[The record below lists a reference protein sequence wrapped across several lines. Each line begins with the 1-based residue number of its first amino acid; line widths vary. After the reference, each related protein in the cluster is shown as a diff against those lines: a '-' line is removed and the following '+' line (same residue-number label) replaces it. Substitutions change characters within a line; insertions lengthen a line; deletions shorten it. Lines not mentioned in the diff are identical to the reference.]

1 MSAQGR
7 SDTDALFGLN
17 PGDDKIISLNL
28 YGSRRNY
35 SIKSAEVYSVSD
47 KSAATAS
54 SMMQSG
60 TLARVIGGETLI
72 PEVLYEGMPVSGNY
86 AVDFDMIEIGRASC
100 RERV

>member
-1 MSAQGR
+1 MCS
-7 SDTDALFGLN
+7 SD
-17 PGDDKIISLNL
+17 L
-28 YGSRRNY
+28 YAVR
-35 SIKSAEVYSVSD
+35 SAEVYSVSD

-86 AVDFDMIEIGRASC
+86 AVDFDKDGNPVLGMSIFNVPGGMQINAE
-100 RERV
+100 